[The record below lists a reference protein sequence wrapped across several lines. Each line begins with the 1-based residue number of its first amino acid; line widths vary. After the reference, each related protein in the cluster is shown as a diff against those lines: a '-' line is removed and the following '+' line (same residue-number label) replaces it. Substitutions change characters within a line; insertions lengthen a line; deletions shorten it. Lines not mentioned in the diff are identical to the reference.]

1 MKMKQ
6 SKTVVKLT
14 NVKRLLR
21 VRGLEEIENLITEKE
36 SQLLKLMDDAR
47 NYCEECKKYDFVYTV
62 TYVGIPIKAKTI
74 PAAKRKIL
82 QVPEVK
88 FRKYIMSNSRGTV
101 SERRDINTW
110 DELSA
115 KLDETN
121 ASLEER
127 QIHMFMFIQFKVIY
141 AQARVVAQEL
151 VSLYG
156 LKSDRDDMFEF
167 ESMKVSAM
175 PKIML

>member
-1 MKMKQ
+1 
-6 SKTVVKLT
+6 
-14 NVKRLLR
+14 
-21 VRGLEEIENLITEKE
+21 
-36 SQLLKLMDDAR
+36 
-47 NYCEECKKYDFVYTV
+47 
-62 TYVGIPIKAKTI
+62 
-74 PAAKRKIL
+74 
-82 QVPEVK
+82 
-88 FRKYIMSNSRGTV
+88 MSNSRGTV